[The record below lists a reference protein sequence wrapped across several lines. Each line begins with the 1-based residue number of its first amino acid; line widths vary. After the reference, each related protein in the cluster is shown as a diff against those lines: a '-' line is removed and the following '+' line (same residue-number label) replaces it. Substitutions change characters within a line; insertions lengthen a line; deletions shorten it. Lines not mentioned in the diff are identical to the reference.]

1 MVSIAERKA
10 SRQLLSLQLRIP
22 PTNTHLM
29 FAYQLSHMV
38 KPIGKTER
46 VVNLKRKKDIFFRK
60 LCALE
65 IPLKYQEREE
75 TLLNYL
81 SKEAIRLRWI

>member
-29 FAYQLSHMV
+29 LAYQLSHMV

-46 VVNLKRKKDIFFRK
+46 VVNLKRKKGHFFQK
-60 LCALE
+60 TLCFRNPFE
-65 IPLKYQEREE
+65 IPGKGGNLVKLFKQRGH
-75 TLLNYL
+75 
-81 SKEAIRLRWI
+81 